1 MKSAIAPPGRAR
13 IDDAASSGLFR
24 CGDDDDLAVE
34 PHILG
39 FDQLMR
45 TPRLAYVMAKLTIAG
60 GP

>member
-1 MKSAIAPPGRAR
+1 LTTRHR
-13 IDDAASSGLFR
+13 QASSGA
-24 CGDDDDLAVE
+24 GDDDDLAVE

-45 TPRLAYVMAKLTIAG
+45 TPRLAYVMAKPTIAG